1 MMRTKCIYTLSIVFL
16 NVNKVQV
23 FYCAIHLN
31 GKWRKIGP
39 VKKVKNVHLN
49 RYSQA
54 LFDTENNLLWIDL
67 HHPMRTKY
75 DPTLPKEKN
84 SSKLKTPLTLCRK
97 RAI

>member
-1 MMRTKCIYTLSIVFL
+1 ME
-16 NVNKVQV
+16 
-23 FYCAIHLN
+23 
-31 GKWRKIGP
+31 KWRKIGP

-67 HHPMRTKY
+67 HNPMRTKY

-84 SSKLKTPLTLCRK
+84 SSKLKLH
-97 RAI
+97 

>member
-1 MMRTKCIYTLSIVFL
+1 MRTKCIYMLLIVFL

-23 FYCAIHLN
+23 FYFAIHLN

-49 RYSQA
+49 CYSQA

-75 DPTLPKEKN
+75 DPTLPKEQ
-84 SSKLKTPLTLCRK
+84 
-97 RAI
+97 